1 MFSFFQKES
10 KTIIGAA
17 TIVGILSLASRLVG
31 FIRDRILAGTFG
43 AGDTLDVYYA
53 AFKIPDLLFNLIVVG
68 ALSASFIPLFLSH
81 YHQPLNRQ
89 KAWDFTNNAIH
100 LVGGMIL
107 VFSIILIFFSTP
119 LAQMITPGFETY
131 KQVKVALFMR
141 IMFVGQIFLAISL
154 IYGSV
159 LQSLKHFFIY
169 SLAPIFY
176 NVGIIAGA
184 LWLEPLF
191 GSVGLAWGVVMGEFL
206 HLCSQMIGMS
216 GTDYTYRFMFD
227 FRSKDMREMAR
238 LMGPRTIGLAVN
250 QIMFMILTIIAST
263 FVAGSLTIFQFAYNI
278 EFFAV
283 GIFGVS
289 FAIAVFPTLSGFV
302 ENKELTKFSET
313 ISTTTSQLF
322 YLLIPMTLLFL
333 IFRAQIVRVVV
344 GAGAFDW
351 SATVLTSD
359 TLAFFALTF
368 IPQSLVFLLA
378 RAFYALHD
386 TVTPLTIAFVSAFVG
401 ILSAFLF
408 RDSFGVISLA
418 IAYSISSTINALLLW
433 ISLRQRLGTLQESVL
448 LHSLLKMTTCGL
460 FAAVIMQFLKPIV
473 VSFIPLETFIG
484 VFLQAFLA
492 GGAGLFVYV
501 FLGQF
506 LGIEEQK
513 RFIDAL
519 RRHAVRHAKPV
530 EIAPHN

>member
-31 FIRDRILAGTFG
+31 FVRDRILAGTFG

-81 YHQPLNRQ
+81 YHKPLQRQ
-89 KAWDFTNNAIH
+89 QAWDFTNNAIH
-100 LVGGMIL
+100 LIG
-107 VFSIILIFFSTP
+107 SIILLFSLVLIFFATP
-119 LAQMITPGFETY
+119 LAHLIAPGFEEF
-131 KQVKVALFMR
+131 KQVKVVLFMR
-141 IMFVGQIFLAISL
+141 IMFLGQIFLAVSL

-169 SLAPIFY
+169 SLAPLFY
-176 NVGIIAGA
+176 NAGIIIGA
-184 LWLEPLF
+184 LWLEPVF
-191 GSVGLAWGVVMGEFL
+191 GSVGLAWGVVLGTFF
-206 HLCSQMIGMS
+206 HLCTQIIGMR
-216 GTDYTYRFMFD
+216 GTGYAYRFVLD
-227 FRSKDMREMAR
+227 PRSKDMREMVR

-250 QIMFMILTIIAST
+250 QLMFMILTIMASM

-278 EFFAV
+278 QFFAV

-289 FAIAVFPTLSGFV
+289 FAIAVFPTLSEFV
-302 ENKELTKFSET
+302 EKKELSKFIET
-313 ISTTTSQLF
+313 IARTTGQLF

-351 SATVLTSD
+351 SATVLTAN

-386 TVTPLTIAFVSAFVG
+386 TITPLTIAVVSAFVG

-408 RDSFGVISLA
+408 RESFGVISLA
-418 IAYSISSTINALLLW
+418 IAYSISSLVNALLLW
-433 ISLRQRLGTLQESVL
+433 ISLRQRVGTLQESVIL
-448 LHSLLKMTTCGL
+448 SSLLKMTTCGL

-492 GGAGLFVYV
+492 GGAGLLAYFI
-501 FLGQF
+501 LGMF

-519 RRHAVRHAKPV
+519 RRHAVRQAKPTEV
-530 EIAPHN
+530 TLDH